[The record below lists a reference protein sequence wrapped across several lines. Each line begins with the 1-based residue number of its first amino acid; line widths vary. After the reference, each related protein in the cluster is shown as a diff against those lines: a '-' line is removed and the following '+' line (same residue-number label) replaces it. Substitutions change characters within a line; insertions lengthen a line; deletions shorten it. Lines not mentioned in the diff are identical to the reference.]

1 MATQSR
7 VQQPAWQPPPNAYD
21 NSLHIYNSLTRS
33 KTPFAPLDPQGKK
46 VTWYVCGPTVYDDA
60 HVGHARNYVST
71 DIIRRIM
78 RDYFKFDVKFVMNVT
93 DVDDKIILR
102 ARQHHLFDEFI
113 DPKRRRG
120 TATVEQASFAAFES
134 YLAKNLKSIPQNTSP
149 KDLSS
154 HIDQYYGDVINGK
167 ALKSGT
173 ISKDEEDKTRMRI
186 KTARIAADGIGSL
199 NGTPSVA
206 GDERYFEQVKD
217 VIMPYLDSLYG
228 STFEASDHTIFT
240 TWAKKYEDR
249 FMEDMQALNVLEPDV
264 VTRVT
269 EYVDKITAF
278 IAQIEQR
285 GFAYKTSDDSVYFDI
300 KAFEEGNN
308 SYARL
313 EPWSRNN
320 VDLQADGE
328 GALTKKTSEKR
339 SDGDFALWKS
349 SKEGEPS
356 WQSPWGLG
364 RPGWHIECSAM
375 ASHELGDRM
384 DIHSGG
390 IDLAFPHHDN
400 ELAQS
405 EAYWC
410 DKNHGGQHQW
420 VNYFMHMGHLDV
432 QGAKMSKSLK
442 NFVTIRHELS
452 REGGSSPRS
461 MRILFMLGGWKERF
475 EVTEGLKK
483 EASAWEDKV
492 NVSDISQAPF
502 TTKVLTNVR
511 QNFFIKVLG
520 MNETQT
526 TNGHDNTSTT
536 SLETYLADAK
546 SKFHA
551 ALTDSFNTSAAIQAI
566 SELITKYNSL
576 EPTTIPFL
584 QTKEIGLWITQMVN
598 MFGLNGTAKIDS
610 ETIGWS
616 GIDIPAYAMPYLTLI
631 SRVRDQLRQQA
642 QTKGPIDVE
651 DVTEIRQIIRDTPLA
666 ETSKTAPYKKV
677 VDGALES
684 VSQLMGSKQSTASIM
699 EVADRI
705 RDEDLWNLG
714 IYLEDRADS
723 PTARIRPV
731 TKELREAKDAQ
742 QAKKAAK
749 KTLADRSKPTTAAAA
764 PTAKDDKR
772 IVSPQELFKDEEYS
786 EWDADGLPTKDK
798 EGNELTKSRGK
809 KLKKQWDHQKRLHDQ
824 WQSQQQQ
831 S

>member
-1 MATQSR
+1 MSAQAR
-7 VQQPAWQPPPNAYD
+7 VQQPPWQPPPNTD
-21 NSLHIYNSLTRS
+21 GKSIHIYNSLTRS
-33 KTPFAPLDPQGKK
+33 KTPFAPLDPQGRK

-78 RDYFKFDVKFVMNVT
+78 RDYFKFDVNFVMNVT
-93 DVDDKIILR
+93 DVDDKIIIR

-113 DPKRRRG
+113 DPKRRRD
-120 TATVEQASFAAFES
+120 TKTIQDTSSAAFAT
-134 YLAKNLKSIPQNTSP
+134 YLAKNLKSIPNDVSP
-149 KDLSS
+149 EELSR
-154 HIDQYYGDVINGK
+154 HIEKQYEDVLNGN
-167 ALKSGT
+167 ALSRGK
-173 ISKDEEDKTRMRI
+173 ISKDDEDRTKMRI
-186 KTARIAADGIGSL
+186 KTALAAADGVRLLKVDPTAMEEGAY
-199 NGTPSVA
+199 V
-206 GDERYFEQVKD
+206 EKVKD
-217 VIMPYLDSLYG
+217 VLMPYLDSLYG
-228 STFEASDHTIFT
+228 STFDASDHTIFT

-249 FMEDMQALNVLEPDV
+249 FMEDMKALNVLEPDV

-269 EYVDKITAF
+269 EYVEKITAF

-285 GFAYKTSDDSVYFDI
+285 GFAYKTSDNSVYFDI

-320 VDLQADGE
+320 MDLQADGE
-328 GALTKKTSEKR
+328 GALTKKTSDKR
-339 SDGDFALWKS
+339 SDADFALWKS

-410 DKNHGGQHQW
+410 DKHHGGQHQW

-452 REGGSSPRS
+452 REGGLSPRS

-492 NVSDISQAPF
+492 N
-502 TTKVLTNVR
+502 
-511 QNFFIKVLG
+511 NFFIKVLG
-520 MNETQT
+520 TDETRAV
-526 TNGHDNTSTT
+526 NGHSDMS
-536 SLETYLADAK
+536 EAPIQTYLAEAK
-546 SKFHA
+546 EKFHN
-551 ALTDSFNTSAAIQAI
+551 ALTDSFNTSLAIQAI

-576 EPTTIPFL
+576 EAGTIRFEH
-584 QTKEIGLWITQMVN
+584 TKEMALWVTRMVN
-598 MFGLNGTAKIDS
+598 MFGLNGTATIDS
-610 ETIGWS
+610 EIIGWS

-631 SRVRDQLRQQA
+631 SNIRDGLRKQA
-642 QTKGPIDVE
+642 QQKGAIKVE
-651 DVTEIRQIIRDTPLA
+651 DVTDIRQKLRDSPLPDTT
-666 ETSKTAPYKKV
+666 ETAPYQKV
-677 VDGALES
+677 LDSALGS
-684 VSQLMGSKQSTASIM
+684 VTELTASEQSTASIM

-714 IYLEDRADS
+714 VYLEDRADS

-731 TKELREAKDAQ
+731 TKELREAKEAQ
-742 QAKKAAK
+742 QAKKAK
-749 KTLADRSKPTTAAAA
+749 KSIADRSKNLAAA

-772 IVSPQELFKDEEYS
+772 MISPQELFKNEEYS
-786 EWDADGLPTKDK
+786 AWNEDGIPTKDK
-798 EGNELTKSRGK
+798 DGNELTNSKTK
-809 KLKKQWDHQKRLHDQ
+809 KLKKQWEHQKRLHDQ
-824 WQSQQQQ
+824 WQSQQQT
-831 S
+831 

>member
-1 MATQSR
+1 MATQAR
-7 VQQPAWQPPPNAYD
+7 VQQPAWQPPPNAND
-21 NSLHIYNSLTRS
+21 KSIHIYNSLTRS

-71 DIIRRIM
+71 DVIRRIM
-78 RDYFKFDVKFVMNVT
+78 RDYFNFDVKFVMNVT
-93 DVDDKIILR
+93 DVDDKIIIR
-102 ARQHHLFDEFI
+102 ARQHHLFEEFI

-120 TATVEQASFAAFES
+120 TASVDQASSAAFES
-134 YLAKNLKSIPQNTSP
+134 YLVKNLKSIPQNTAP
-149 KDLSS
+149 GDLSDY
-154 HIDQYYGDVINGK
+154 IDKHYGDVLNGK
-167 ALKSGT
+167 ALKDGK
-173 ISKDEEDKTRMRI
+173 ISKDDEDKTKMRI
-186 KTARIAADGIGSL
+186 KTARAAAEGIGSMKA
-199 NGTPSVA
+199 TPNA
-206 GDERYFEQVKD
+206 TEDEGYFEKLKD

-228 STFEASDHTIFT
+228 STFEANDHTIFT

-269 EYVDKITAF
+269 EYVENITAF

-285 GFAYKTSDDSVYFDI
+285 GFAYKTSDNSVYFDI

-320 VDLQADGE
+320 MDLQADGE

-356 WQSPWGLG
+356 WKSPWGLG

-452 REGGSSPRS
+452 RKGGSSPRS

-492 NVSDISQAPF
+492 N
-502 TTKVLTNVR
+502 
-511 QNFFIKVLG
+511 NFFIKVLG
-520 MNETQT
+520 MDDTRT
-526 TNGHDNTSTT
+526 TNGHDNTSKT
-536 SLETYLADAK
+536 SIQTYLAEAK
-546 SKFHA
+546 EKFHN
-551 ALTDSFNTSAAIQAI
+551 ALTDSFNTSVAIQAI

-576 EPTTIPFL
+576 DASVVPLERS
-584 QTKEIGLWITQMVN
+584 KEVALWVTQMVN

-616 GIDIPAYAMPYLTLI
+616 GIDIPAYAIPYLSLI
-631 SRVRDQLRQQA
+631 SRIRDHLRQQA
-642 QTKGPIDVE
+642 QAKGPIDVQ
-651 DVTEIRQIIRDTPLA
+651 DIPDIRHSILRNLSPETP
-666 ETSKTAPYKKV
+666 ETAPYKKV
-677 VDGALES
+677 LDDTLRS
-684 VSQLMGSKQSTASIM
+684 VSQLTASKQSTASIM
-699 EVADRI
+699 QIADRI

-742 QAKKAAK
+742 QAKKKAK
-749 KTLADRSKPTTAAAA
+749 TNLTDRSKTPAAA
-764 PTAKDDKR
+764 PTTTTQADKR
-772 IVSPQELFKDEEYS
+772 IVSPQELFRNEEYS
-786 EWDADGLPTKDK
+786 EWDNDGLPTKDR

-824 WQSQQQQ
+824 WQSQQQ
-831 S
+831 